1 MMKFLKN
8 IAINT
13 VLAWFGCIIVAAC
26 YYSGDQD
33 RLVQNVSLQFWITML
48 ALTIKDFVR
57 K

>member
-1 MMKFLKN
+1 MKTLKN
-8 IAINT
+8 IAINI
-13 VLAWFGCIIVAAC
+13 VLSWFGCIIVAAC
-26 YYSGDQD
+26 YYSGEQD

>member
-1 MMKFLKN
+1 MKTLKN
-8 IAINT
+8 IALNT

-26 YYSGDQD
+26 YYSGEQD